1 MVTNHLQIQRGIER
15 MSKDYA
21 YEHCLLETAPRLKKR
36 GHENYQELASNLCRM
51 RVDTMPDEEA
61 GRQFASNVNLSDH
74 LLDGTRRSFAMEV
87 FGDVALVDDY
97 HEFPVIAITSGP
109 HDEEGDQKVYIEPS
123 ILKDNIDSF
132 NELPVY
138 FNHQRTPDDL
148 LGMAINPEYVE
159 LEDGLQAVKLMAR
172 IHKDAMKA
180 NEVLEK
186 IENGDMTH
194 VSIDWLSKDVDVLGE
209 PFATDIRP
217 VEVSF
222 IDNETRTPV
231 CDACTIETKCEKNE
245 DESCSCGGD
254 EKQTCTCEHGTTSEE
269 TMTEEIVENKSE
281 NNPIVE
287 REFAA
292 MKDQLVEM
300 KSIHAELTST
310 HEEALATIAKFEEA
324 EEARKVE
331 AAKARVSGFVDAIIN
346 KEAILGSVSDETREE
361 RVKELN
367 AWDEIKLEGFSI
379 AMDSMPVPEETER
392 TFGKG
397 KSVEAEA
404 KPEEA
409 EAPETKRMFAMK
421 DGSIVFN
428 GLEEEN
434 KEE

>member
-1 MVTNHLQIQRGIER
+1 
-15 MSKDYA
+15 MSKEYA

-36 GHENYQELASNLCRM
+36 GHENYQQLASNLCKM

-61 GRQFASNVNLSDH
+61 GRQFASDIEGQKVQ
-74 LLDGTRRSFAMEV
+74 DGTKRTFAMEV
-87 FGDVALVDDY
+87 FGDVALVEDY

-138 FNHQRTPDDL
+138 YNHQRTPDDL

-231 CDACTIETKCEKNE
+231 CDACTIETKCEEKE
-245 DESCSCGGD
+245 ESCDCDGHE
-254 EKQTCTCEHGTTSEE
+254 EKQVPVEHGSTSEV
-269 TMTEEIVENKSE
+269 TMTEEVVETKES
-281 NNPIVE
+281 NPIVE

-292 MKDQLVEM
+292 MKDKIAEM
-300 KSIHAELTST
+300 ESVHAELTSA
-310 HEEALATIAKFEEA
+310 HEEALATISKFEEA
-324 EEARKVE
+324 EELRKAD

-346 KEAILGSVSDETREE
+346 KEALLGKVDDETKEE
-361 RVKELN
+361 RMKELN

-379 AMDSMPVPEETER
+379 AMEQIPVPEETER

-404 KPEEA
+404 KPEEV
-409 EAPETKRMFAMK
+409 EAPETSRMFAMK
-421 DGSIVFN
+421 DGRIVFN
-428 GLEEEN
+428 GVEEEN

>member
-1 MVTNHLQIQRGIER
+1 MN
-15 MSKDYA
+15 KDYA

-36 GHENYQELASNLCRM
+36 GHENYKELASNLCRM

-61 GRQFASNVNLSDH
+61 GRQFATNENNLE
-74 LLDGTRRSFAMEV
+74 GTKRTFAMEMS
-87 FGDVALVDDY
+87 GDVALVDDY

-109 HDEEGDQKVYIEPS
+109 HDVEGDQKVYIEPS
-123 ILKDNIDSF
+123 VLKDNIESF

-159 LEDGLQAVKLMAR
+159 LDDGLTAVKLMAR

-180 NEVLEK
+180 NEVMEK
-186 IENGDMTH
+186 VGNGDMTH

-231 CDACTIETKCEKNE
+231 CEACTIETKCEKNE
-245 DESCSCGGD
+245 EESCSCGGD
-254 EKQTCTCEHGTTSEE
+254 NQQACACEHGTKSEV
-269 TMTEEIVENKSE
+269 TMTEEKVDIKEES
-281 NNPIVE
+281 NPIVE

-292 MKDQLVEM
+292 MKDQLVEI
-300 KSIHAELTST
+300 KSVHAELTST

-331 AAKARVSGFVDAIIN
+331 LAKARVSGFVDSIIN
-346 KEAILGSVSDETREE
+346 KEAILGSVNDETRES
-361 RVKELN
+361 RMKELN

-379 AMDSMPVPEETER
+379 AMDSMPIPEETER

-404 KPEEA
+404 KPIE

-421 DGSIVFN
+421 DGRIVFN
-428 GLEEEN
+428 SIEQEEEQN

>member
-1 MVTNHLQIQRGIER
+1 MATNHLQIQRGIEK

-61 GRQFASNVNLSDH
+61 GRQFASNVSLSDH

-109 HDEEGDQKVYIEPS
+109 HDEEGDQKVYIEPT
-123 ILKDNIDSF
+123 ILKDNIEAF

-159 LEDGLQAVKLMAR
+159 LDDGLQAVKLMAR
-172 IHKDAMKA
+172 IHKDANKA

-231 CDACTIETKCEKNE
+231 CDACTIETKCEE
-245 DESCSCGGD
+245 EEVSCDCDGHE
-254 EKQTCTCEHGTTSEE
+254 EKACTCEHGSTSEV
-269 TMTEEIVENKSE
+269 TMTEEVVETKES
-281 NNPIVE
+281 NPIVE

-292 MKDQLVEM
+292 MKDKIAEM
-300 KSIHAELTST
+300 ESVHAELTSA
-310 HEEALATIAKFEEA
+310 HEEALATISKFEEA
-324 EEARKVE
+324 EELRKAD

-346 KEAILGSVSDETREE
+346 KEALLGKVDDENKEE
-361 RVKELN
+361 RMKELN
-367 AWDEIKLEGFSI
+367 AWDEIKLEGFSMAI
-379 AMDSMPVPEETER
+379 ESLPVPEDSER

-397 KSVEAEA
+397 KSVDAEA
-404 KPEEA
+404 KPVEEA
-409 EAPETKRMFAMK
+409 APEVSRMFAMK
-421 DGSIVFN
+421 DGRIVFN
-428 GLEEEN
+428 SKEEN

>member
-1 MVTNHLQIQRGIER
+1 MVTNHQQIQRGIEK
-15 MSKDYA
+15 MSKEYA

-61 GRQFASNVNLSDH
+61 GRQFASNVNGNV
-74 LLDGTRRSFAMEV
+74 DGTKRTFAMEV

-123 ILKDNIDSF
+123 ILKDNIEAF

-172 IHKDAMKA
+172 IHKDAQKA

-245 DESCSCGGD
+245 GESCSCGGD
-254 EKQTCTCEHGTTSEE
+254 EEQACTCEHGSTSEV
-269 TMTEEIVENKSE
+269 TMTEEVVEQKSE
-281 NNPIVE
+281 SNPIVE

-292 MKDQLVEM
+292 MKDKLAEM
-300 KSIHAELTST
+300 ESVLAEKTSA

-324 EEARKVE
+324 EEARKAE
-331 AAKARVSGFVDAIIN
+331 AAKARISGFVDAIIN
-346 KEAILGSVSDETREE
+346 KEALLGKVNDETKEE
-361 RVKELN
+361 RMKELN

-379 AMDSMPVPEETER
+379 AMEQMPVPEETER

-404 KPEEA
+404 KPEEV
-409 EAPETKRMFAMK
+409 EAPETQRMFAMK
-421 DGSIVFN
+421 DGRIVFN
-428 GLEEEN
+428 GNEEN

>member
-1 MVTNHLQIQRGIER
+1 MATNHLQIQRGIEK

-36 GHENYQELASNLCRM
+36 GHENYKELASNLCKM

-109 HDEEGDQKVYIEPS
+109 HDEEGDQKVYIEPT
-123 ILKDNIDSF
+123 ILKDNIEAF

-159 LEDGLQAVKLMAR
+159 LDDGLQAVKLMAR
-172 IHKDAMKA
+172 IHKDANKA

-231 CDACTIETKCEKNE
+231 CDACTIETKCEEKE
-245 DESCSCGGD
+245 VSCDCNGHE
-254 EKQTCTCEHGTTSEE
+254 EKACTCEHGSTSEV
-269 TMTEEIVENKSE
+269 TMTEEVVETKES
-281 NNPIVE
+281 NPIVE

-292 MKDQLVEM
+292 MKDRIAEM
-300 KSIHAELTST
+300 ESVHAELTSA
-310 HEEALATIAKFEEA
+310 HEEALATISKFEEA
-324 EEARKVE
+324 EELRKVD

-346 KEAILGSVSDETREE
+346 KEALLGKVDDENKEE
-361 RVKELN
+361 RMKELN
-367 AWDEIKLEGFSI
+367 AWDEIKLEGFSMAI
-379 AMDSMPVPEETER
+379 ESMSVPEDSER

-397 KSVEAEA
+397 KAAEAEA
-404 KPEEA
+404 KPEEID
-409 EAPETKRMFAMK
+409 APETSRMFAMK
-421 DGSIVFN
+421 DGKIVFN
-428 GLEEEN
+428 GVEQNN

>member
-1 MVTNHLQIQRGIER
+1 
-15 MSKDYA
+15 
-21 YEHCLLETAPRLKKR
+21 
-36 GHENYQELASNLCRM
+36 
-51 RVDTMPDEEA
+51 
-61 GRQFASNVNLSDH
+61 
-74 LLDGTRRSFAMEV
+74 V
-87 FGDVALVDDY
+87 FGDSVLVDDY

-123 ILKDNIDSF
+123 ILKDNIESF

-172 IHKDAMKA
+172 IHKDALKA

-231 CDACTIETKCEKNE
+231 CDACTIETECEKNE
-245 DESCSCGGD
+245 EESCSCGGD
-254 EKQTCTCEHGTTSEE
+254 DKQTCTCEHGTTSEE
-269 TMTEEIVENKSE
+269 TMTEEIVKKESE
-281 NNPIVE
+281 SNPIVE

-300 KSIHAELTST
+300 KSVHAELTST

-331 AAKARVSGFVDAIIN
+331 LAKARVSGFVDAIIN
-346 KEAILGSVSDETREE
+346 KEAILGSVNDETRES
-361 RVKELN
+361 RMKELN

-379 AMDSMPVPEETER
+379 AMDSMPIPEETER

-404 KPEEA
+404 KPIE
-409 EAPETKRMFAMK
+409 EAPETKRMFAME
-421 DGSIVFN
+421 DGRIVFN
-428 GLEEEN
+428 GTEEI

>member
-1 MVTNHLQIQRGIER
+1 

-36 GHENYQELASNLCRM
+36 GHENYEELASNLCRM
-51 RVDTMPDEEA
+51 RVDNMPEEEA
-61 GRQFASNVNLSDH
+61 GRQFASNDSNVE
-74 LLDGTRRSFAMEV
+74 GTKRTFAMEV
-87 FGDVALVDDY
+87 FGDSVLVDDY

-123 ILKDNIDSF
+123 ILKDNIESF

-172 IHKDAMKA
+172 IHKDALKA

-254 EKQTCTCEHGTTSEE
+254 DKQTCTCEHGTTSEE
-269 TMTEEIVENKSE
+269 TMTEEIVKKESE
-281 NNPIVE
+281 SNPIVE

-300 KSIHAELTST
+300 KSVHAELTST

-346 KEAILGSVSDETREE
+346 KEAILGSVNDETRES
-361 RVKELN
+361 RMKELN

-379 AMDSMPVPEETER
+379 AMDSMPIPEETER

-404 KPEEA
+404 KPEEV
-409 EAPETKRMFAMK
+409 ETPETKRLFAMK

-428 GLEEEN
+428 GLDEQN

>member
-61 GRQFASNVNLSDH
+61 GRQFAINDGTSE
-74 LLDGTRRSFAMEV
+74 GTRRSFAMEV

-245 DESCSCGGD
+245 GESCSCGGD

-281 NNPIVE
+281 SNPIVE

>member
-61 GRQFASNVNLSDH
+61 GRQFAINDGTSE
-74 LLDGTRRSFAMEV
+74 GTRRSFAMEV

-245 DESCSCGGD
+245 GESCSCGGD

-269 TMTEEIVENKSE
+269 TMTEEVVENKSE
-281 NNPIVE
+281 SNPIVE